1 MGTYVQFWHG
11 ADDGLLGH
19 FLAGPLDVFRAWCD
33 DTIIEFPGEFDPL
46 IVPLLESIRTTG
58 HAALKAHTVGEA
70 AVVDELLITYYGSF
84 CDLVRKDQLEMVGDA
99 VLYARRYDTIADA
112 LVNASDKPIESLL
125 WSYIRSGRA
134 AVRDQTTLPFI
145 SSNDIF
151 RLSYWT
157 ADETELM
164 RKTLTSTPAEWL
176 RDCDADAL
184 ECTLMALESAML
196 RRAGLI
202 MTVA

>member
-19 FLAGPLDVFRAWCD
+19 FLAGPLDAFRAWCD
-33 DTIIEFPGEFDPL
+33 DTIIDFPGEVNPL
-46 IVPLLESIRTTG
+46 IVPLLEVIRTTG
-58 HAALKAHTVGEA
+58 RAALKVHTVGEA
-70 AVVDELLITYYGSF
+70 AVVDELLSTYYGSF
-84 CDLVRKDQLEMVGDA
+84 CDFVRKDQLEMVGDA

-134 AVRDQTTLPFI
+134 VERDQTTLPFF

-164 RKTLTSTPAEWL
+164 GKALTSTSAEWL
-176 RDCDADAL
+176 SDCDADAL
-184 ECTLMALESAML
+184 ECTLIAVESAML